1 MALSRDMWPGRSLSR
16 WDLSLAGWGESVGLK
31 LQLTARRPAE
41 HAEGPH
47 KVSVVSPSISGSAW
61 WESGFAPHLLFA
73 VTASSHTVPMLD
85 SYFRYCDN
93 SLNSHQR
100 ENDKPSPVALK

>member
-1 MALSRDMWPGRSLSR
+1 MAWKESLQVGPQSGRLGGECGREAATDSQEASRTC
-16 WDLSLAGWGESVGLK
+16 GEG
-31 LQLTARRPAE
+31 
-41 HAEGPH
+41 GPH
-47 KVSVVSPSISGSAW
+47 MVSVFSPSISGSAW

-73 VTASSHTVPMLD
+73 VTASSHTAHMLD